1 MELRVGL
8 CFQANI
14 PLIFSV
20 LQTVGRSVCT
30 PGRWLGIS
38 LCAGR
43 AGGAE
48 GMPVGT
54 VHSVPPIPG
63 YAASP
68 ALGVPGWEMRSSGR
82 LLIPL
87 LLVWDVGG
95 FAVNRERGPNAELL
109 APAPSCSSCSCLGGG
124 GGLGKRTWKHPSV
137 GLGNGPASTSG
148 ARNGLSITRHR
159 TGMCP
164 SRAQPRRDARRGTP
178 LASLLEDER

>member
-1 MELRVGL
+1 
-8 CFQANI
+8 
-14 PLIFSV
+14 
-20 LQTVGRSVCT
+20 
-30 PGRWLGIS
+30 
-38 LCAGR
+38 
-43 AGGAE
+43 
-48 GMPVGT
+48 MPVGT

-164 SRAQPRRDARRGTP
+164 SRAQPRQDARRGTP